1 MTYVGKKVPSDLL
14 QRNSHKYLLMTAS
27 YLARTNQLGLSLN
40 KGNVKNEPTQEMEL

>member
-1 MTYVGKKVPSDLL
+1 MMYVGKKVPSDLL

-27 YLARTNQLGLSLN
+27 YFARTNQLGLS